1 MRWVPRGEPKVG
13 EPLGGDMAGEETGLK
28 GSPDSHLRPP
38 AQWLVPTLGF
48 PLGFRARGSPQAKGP
63 QRRWTGVSLKNSL
76 STVVSKTR
84 EF

>member
-48 PLGFRARGSPQAKGP
+48 PLGFPLASQALGSYPWNRVQV
-63 QRRWTGVSLKNSL
+63 THH
-76 STVVSKTR
+76 
-84 EF
+84 